1 MKIQETGIFEAKTH
15 FSELV
20 DKVYREGAV
29 YRITKRGKP
38 VAELKPIEK
47 PEERYGLPFG
57 YGKGTVEYMAP
68 DFDEPLE
75 CFKEYR

>member
-1 MKIQETGIFEAKTH
+1 MEVEETGIFEAKTH

-20 DKVYREGAV
+20 DKVHREGKI
-29 YRITKRGKP
+29 YLITKRGKP

-47 PEERYGLPFG
+47 PEPRAGLPFG
-57 YGKGTVEYMAP
+57 YGKGTVEYLAP

-75 CFKEYR
+75 TFKDYQ

>member
-1 MKIQETGIFEAKTH
+1 MKAEETGIFEAKTH

-20 DKVYREGAV
+20 DRVHREGKVYL
-29 YRITKRGKP
+29 ITKRGKP

-47 PEERYGLPFG
+47 PEKPVGLPYG
-57 YGKGTVEYMAP
+57 YGKGTVEYIAP

-75 CFKEYR
+75 AFKDYQ